1 MFVSPSLSLLH
12 PLPHHSQQSASCPLL
27 LKFHPEISHREQSV
41 PVVGTRPCVC
51 VFFCFFFVIFFS
63 LFLSWSMKICST
75 FCHPFLH
82 LLSPPGAALLFFFCL
97 FFFPTPSLL
106 LSISIIFISASLC
119 LSAISQFST
128 HTKKG
133 SVSTTCHHWHSP
145 LTSTLGYFCE
155 LPAGRILLTCQ
166 TSEQREGKR
175 IPPSWTD
182 GSQLAPFGTALI
194 CSSSS
199 QFKCS
204 GSCGIP

>member
-1 MFVSPSLSLLH
+1 MYVSPSLSLLH

-51 VFFCFFFVIFFS
+51 VFFFCLLSFSHSFFRDPWKSVPHFAIPFCICCHRLELLCCFFF
-63 LFLSWSMKICST
+63 
-75 FCHPFLH
+75 
-82 LLSPPGAALLFFFCL
+82 

-204 GSCGIP
+204 GSCGTP